1 MLAIM
6 EDVDSGDQKEYIK
19 KFINFFLCDMYI
31 IYTYF
36 FKGNRMRMV
45 LGTSGYMLVTM
56 EDVEVGD
63 HKEIKKLINIF
74 VVVI

>member
-1 MLAIM
+1 
-6 EDVDSGDQKEYIK
+6 
-19 KFINFFLCDMYI
+19 
-31 IYTYF
+31 
-36 FKGNRMRMV
+36 MRMV